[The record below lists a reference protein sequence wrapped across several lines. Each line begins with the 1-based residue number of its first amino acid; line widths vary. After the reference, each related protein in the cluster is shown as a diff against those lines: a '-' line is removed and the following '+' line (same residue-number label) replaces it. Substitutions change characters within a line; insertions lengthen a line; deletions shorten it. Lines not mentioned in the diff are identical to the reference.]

1 MHPVLNNEDA
11 GRPIRAPRAYLAPGA
26 LGLMPPRPMPPRPV
40 RRSAAPDVLQVL
52 LSAGSVYLLRHV
64 YSVGAVAYTSVVLLQ
79 IAFDDQRPGLPRAP
93 SVHAATH
100 LLVEVLVKVACSLFA
115 CGVLVL
121 FNHEA
126 PVW

>member
-1 MHPVLNNEDA
+1 
-11 GRPIRAPRAYLAPGA
+11 
-26 LGLMPPRPMPPRPV
+26 MPPRPV

-52 LSAGSVYLLRHV
+52 LSAVCVYLLRHA

-79 IAFDDQRPGLPRAP
+79 IAFDDQRPGPPRAP
-93 SVHAATH
+93 SVHASTH
-100 LLVEVLVKVACSLFA
+100 LLVEVLVKITCSLFA

-126 PVW
+126 SVW